1 MKKFILFFLV
11 SVLTLFAAQKSG
23 KENDGI
29 VAIVNGYKI
38 TKRDLDIQT
47 NLLLPKSFFHST
59 VTDEKLKEV
68 QKDALDELVKKRVLL
83 DYAKKRGYKISDREA
98 KDEEKRIKKAFGS
111 KERFEAGLKKANL
124 TYEIF
129 KKELK
134 NDLLLRKLYE
144 KEVKTNLSEK
154 ELKEY
159 YEKNRYKF
167 KLPEKIK
174 LRIIYL
180 RNDPT
185 DPKGREKALKRAK
198 EVMEK
203 LKKGEKFSELAR
215 VYSNAMSRI
224 KGGDMGFVHKGM
236 LDEPIEKAAMKL
248 KKGEISDI
256 VETSKGFYII
266 KLEDIAPAKQLG
278 FEEIKKRLEK
288 ELKAKYE
295 KKKMDDILK
304 QAKKEAKI
312 EILYKAL
319 K

>member
-1 MKKFILFFLV
+1 MKKLLLLFFV
-11 SVLTLFAAQKSG
+11 AVFTLFASQNQNIADEKRT
-23 KENDGI
+23 I
-29 VAIVNGYKI
+29 AVVNGYKI
-38 TKRDLDIQT
+38 TKKELDRQT
-47 NLLLPKSFFHST
+47 NMLMPRSFFHST
-59 VTDEKLKEV
+59 VTEKKLKEV
-68 QKDALDELVKKRVLL
+68 EKEALEDLINKRVLIE
-83 DYAKKRGYKISDREA
+83 YAKKRGYKISQNELE
-98 KDEEKRIKKAFGS
+98 KEEKRIKKAFGS
-111 KERFEAGLKKANL
+111 QKNFEMGLKKANL
-124 TYEIF
+124 TYEEF
-129 KKELK
+129 KKELR
-134 NDLLLRKLYE
+134 NDLLIQKLYE
-144 KEVKTNLSEK
+144 KEVKTDLSEK

-174 LRIIYL
+174 LRVIYL

-203 LKKGEKFSELAR
+203 LKKGEDFAELAR

-266 KLEDIAPAKQLG
+266 KLEEISPAIQLK
-278 FEEIKKRLEK
+278 FDDVKKRLKK

-295 KKKMDDILK
+295 KQKMDKILK

-312 EILYKAL
+312 VYKAY